1 MKGWLVRLG
10 APYPFTRG
18 PSGREYTFFWDGG
31 FCSFWGWGF
40 SAFWDGVLQR
50 PANKIY
56 QGLESNSYSHYRV
69 FGGDQSLGACNSRV
83 DLWGGGIYLAISF
96 SGVECIR
103 YSLSVAGPGSGTF
116 TFNRCSS

>member
-31 FCSFWGWGF
+31 FA
-40 SAFWDGVLQR
+40 AFLDGGQQR

-83 DLWGGGIYLAISF
+83 DL
-96 SGVECIR
+96 
-103 YSLSVAGPGSGTF
+103 
-116 TFNRCSS
+116 